1 MTEIPI
7 PTPEDARL
15 TAGGPLDGD
24 PAGIGAR
31 GELDMLCRSL
41 ADIVRVAPR
50 TPSRVSL
57 RLGGASVEAEWSAEP
72 VAAAPGQ
79 PAHTSNG
86 SNGTETNGADPNG
99 AEPEGCTLTAP
110 LVGTF
115 YRAPEPDARPFVD
128 VGDLVRVGD
137 QVAIVE
143 AMKLM
148 NPVLADHA
156 GRVQRILVED
166 GQPVEYGQPLFAL
179 DPTVTDNGA

>member
-7 PTPEDARL
+7 PAPEDGRL
-15 TAGGPLDGD
+15 TASGPLDGD
-24 PAGIGAR
+24 QAGLGAR
-31 GELDMLCRSL
+31 GELDMLCQSL

-57 RLGGASVEAEWSAEP
+57 RLGGASVEAEWSVET
-72 VAAAPGQ
+72 VAAAPTQ

-86 SNGTETNGADPNG
+86 ADTNGADPSG

-110 LVGTF
+110 LVGTL

-128 VGDLVRVGD
+128 IGDLVRVGD

-166 GQPVEYGQPLFAL
+166 GQPVEYGQPLFVL
-179 DPTVTDNGA
+179 DPAVQDSGA